1 MGPRP
6 RPWSRPRCRPRPP
19 VGGRARLG
27 PSARHAHPGAGDR
40 GVDRWRRGPSRR
52 RRARTIVRR
61 PARADRAF
69 EPDGPGAMSFPTAPA
84 AMTPAWLADKLGQPA
99 GAPRGFAAAKV
110 GTGQMFDRFR
120 LTPDRAAGGAAPAPL
135 TPQS

>member
-69 EPDGPGAMSFPTAPA
+69 EPDGPGAMRFPTAPE
-84 AMTPAWLADKLGQPA
+84 AMTPAWLADKPGPPP
-99 GAPRGFAAAKV
+99 GAPRGFAAAKA
-110 GTGQMFDRFR
+110 GT
-120 LTPDRAAGGAAPAPL
+120 APMCDTLPL
-135 TPQS
+135 TPNWAEGVA